1 MILLATNQR
10 DITTDFIV
18 LELQKRDITYFRLNT
33 ENIAQYKIQI
43 DIHGGDFLI
52 STDKGDWL
60 VDKFVGAYFR
70 RPEQPIPPIK
80 LARPHADYV
89 IDEWSA
95 ILRTL
100 WNRLNSKWLN
110 CPFAIQQAED
120 KPRQLIAA
128 KAAGLN
134 VPLTHFTNDFDLA
147 SKFLVRNSGI
157 AKPIRHSL
165 LEDNGLPEEEKVIFT
180 SRIEKLSD
188 EQRASF
194 SLAPVIVQAEV
205 PKKYDIRVTVVDDII
220 FPVRID
226 SQSRPDTTVDW
237 RTGSRTDL
245 QHSKTNLPDDVGLAC
260 VSVVKSLGLRFAAID
275 LVEDVDG
282 QFWFLEAN
290 PNGQWAWIERRT
302 GHKISAAIVDALVD
316 NDVS

>member
-18 LELQKRDITYFRLNT
+18 LELQKRGITYFRLNT
-33 ENIAQYKIQI
+33 ENIAQYKIDI
-43 DIHGGDFLI
+43 DIHDGDFSI
-52 STDKGDWL
+52 STDRGDWS
-60 VDKFVGAYFR
+60 VDEFVGAYFR
-70 RPEQPIPPIK
+70 RPEQPLPPMK
-80 LARPHADYV
+80 LAKPHADYV
-89 IDEWSA
+89 VDEWSA

-100 WNRLNSKWLN
+100 WNRLHSKWLN

-120 KPRQLIAA
+120 KPRQLIVA

-147 SKFLVRNSGI
+147 SKFFSSTPGI

-165 LEDNGLPEEEKVIFT
+165 LESIGLAEEEKVIFT
-180 SRIEKLSD
+180 NRIEKLSVD
-188 EQRASF
+188 QRNSF

-205 PKKYDIRVTVVDDII
+205 PKKYDIRVTVVDDNV

-245 QHSKTNLPDDVGLAC
+245 QHSKTDLPDDVRLAC
-260 VSVVKSLGLRFAAID
+260 VAVVKSLGLKFAAID

-282 QFWFLEAN
+282 TFWFLEAN

-302 GHKISAAIVDALVD
+302 GHEISAAIVDVLV
-316 NDVS
+316 NKNVV